1 MTGNMQDGTTVQLQG
16 ERIAYIDLAKGL
28 CIIIIIF
35 NHINCLFY
43 PELLEN
49 PLSNMF
55 SCFRMP
61 LYFFLSGLFFKAY
74 GGFLDFTLRKT
85 NKLLVP
91 FVFWHLTLSLGLA
104 WVIGIVTKGSWSLE
118 SVKENFLAI
127 LHNGT
132 PLNIPIWFLLALFVT
147 NILFYSLF
155 ILAERLEPVPV
166 TGTLAVGAI
175 LFGVAGQL
183 LRTFEVNLP
192 LYLDTACTAMPFFA
206 AGYLVRKHTNLP
218 STPMN
223 WKGVVMF
230 VFGLAMMAIA
240 FIKNVYFMDLR
251 INAIHVP
258 ATFAYLFGFSGI
270 ALILYV
276 SKAIGHLPIISYIG
290 RYSIILLV
298 LHVPFLHIFGSTICK
313 LCGNMP
319 DIGKGMIT
327 FVVITSLC
335 MACIPLCLKFLPKFT
350 AQKDLIEIP

>member
-1 MTGNMQDGTTVQLQG
+1 MTGNRQDNTTVQLQG
-16 ERIAYIDLAKGL
+16 KRIGYIDLAKGL

-74 GGFLDFTLRKT
+74 GGFLEYTRHKT

-118 SVKENFLAI
+118 PVKENFLAI

-147 NILFYSLF
+147 DILFYCLF
-155 ILAERLEPVPV
+155 ALAERLKSIPMAA
-166 TGTLAVGAI
+166 TIAVGAI
-175 LFGVAGQL
+175 LFGVVGQL
-183 LRTFEVNLP
+183 SRTFEVNLP

-206 AGYLVRKHTNLP
+206 AGYLIRKHTNLL

-223 WKGVVMF
+223 WKGGVMI
-230 VFGLAMMAIA
+230 VFGLVMMTMA
-240 FIKNVYFMDLR
+240 FIWNVYFMDLR
-251 INAIHVP
+251 INAINVP
-258 ATFAYLFGFSGI
+258 ALFAYLFAFSGI

-298 LHVPFLHIFGSTICK
+298 LHVPFLHIFGGAICK

-319 DIGKGMIT
+319 DIGKGLIS
-327 FVVITSLC
+327 FVVVTSLC
-335 MACIPLCLKFLPKFT
+335 TACIPLCLRFLPKFT
-350 AQKDLIEIP
+350 AQKDLIE